1 MQFVKVGD
9 WAGVL
14 NYEKVQLLPAEGK
27 RSTLEV
33 VDVQSVGKKRKL
45 LLTEDGSVFKVK
57 RSKLEDT
64 VEAGQII

>member
-1 MQFVKVGD
+1 MQVGD

-33 VDVQSVGKKRKL
+33 VDVQSVGEKRKL